1 MLALFDLLEGFR
13 HFGPLAV
20 FEFRVTL

>member
-1 MLALFDLLEGFR
+1 MLALFDFLEGFR
-13 HFGPLAV
+13 HFSPLAV